1 MAASLRQSCGGGS
14 VRHFEGSGQAQA
26 IRRGRRQ
33 RHGRLNVRPRDR
45 WTLEGRPCDDL
56 DAVWLRL
63 LIVLAVALFWAQI
76 AHAQAPPQ
84 SFFAGRSNDELRA
97 LASDPRN
104 DVLLRRSAATTLVM
118 TLADAGDPD
127 AADAAG
133 AISSRTSTLEP
144 SSTPRPCDAEATST
158 SSPSGP
164 SESPSESPSCR
175 PSLPVALWPM
185 ASEPPVAW
193 RPCSRSSWSTWAWWG
208 VTWRPATRTAAP
220 LPSSCSPCSCC
231 RSSCSSALE
240 CRGSARLAARV
251 GRGVAAAA
259 PAARPRLPRGGTGQ
273 PELPGGFRVVRD
285 EAVVDRAS
293 RRSLR
298 HHPGSPM

>member
-1 MAASLRQSCGGGS
+1 MSTCDSRIASRMAASLRQSCGGGS

-63 LIVLAVALFWAQI
+63 LIVVAVALFWAQI

-118 TLADAGDPD
+118 TLADAGDLD

-133 AISSRTSTLEP
+133 REFVKNIDPGAIKHAKAVRRRSHVHVVAVGALGIALGIAVLSTIAARRSLADGLRAARRMAPVFAFFMVYMGLVGGYLASSYEN
-144 SSTPRPCDAEATST
+144 SSSVPFVLFALLLLPLLVLLRVWSAVGQPGSQPVSGAESRPQ
-158 SSPSGP
+158 PQ
-164 SESPSESPSCR
+164 
-175 PSLPVALWPM
+175 
-185 ASEPPVAW
+185 
-193 RPCSRSSWSTWAWWG
+193 
-208 VTWRPATRTAAP
+208 P
-220 LPSSCSPCSCC
+220 LPSASSWWNRSTRATWRVSGCEGRSGRRPC
-231 RSSCSSALE
+231 
-240 CRGSARLAARV
+240 
-251 GRGVAAAA
+251 
-259 PAARPRLPRGGTGQ
+259 
-273 PELPGGFRVVRD
+273 
-285 EAVVDRAS
+285 
-293 RRSLR
+293 
-298 HHPGSPM
+298 